1 MLSTR
6 SILVALAAACGL
18 LVVLA
23 PAAPAADAKASGTV
37 TFKGKPLLAG
47 KVTFYLDNG
56 QFVGSKVKDGKYTVD
71 RIPVGTWKVAVEG
84 TGVPR
89 AYAAEETSPLKVE
102 VKEGPATFD
111 FDLK

>member
-6 SILVALAAACGL
+6 ALFVALAAACGL

-23 PAAPAADAKASGTV
+23 PPAPAADVKASGTV
-37 TFKGKPLLAG
+37 TFKGVPLPAG
-47 KVTFYLDNG
+47 KITFYLDNG

-71 RIPVGTWKVAVEG
+71 RLPAGTWKVAVEG
-84 TGVPR
+84 KGLPR

-102 VKEGPATFD
+102 VKEGPATFN